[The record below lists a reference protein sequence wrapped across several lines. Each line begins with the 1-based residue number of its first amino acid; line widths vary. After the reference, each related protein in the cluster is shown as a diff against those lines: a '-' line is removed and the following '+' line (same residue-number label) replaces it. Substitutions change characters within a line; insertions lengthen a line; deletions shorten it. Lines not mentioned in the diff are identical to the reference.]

1 MPLVVINVDPKATP
15 DRLINLFCFSGIIC
29 GMKTIKILA
38 VWLFVCCVAHAAPVP
53 RLAFQVYAVR
63 DMCERDFAGTLKA
76 AKALGYEGVETG
88 RFYGLDA
95 KGLKAAC
102 DEAGL
107 TLVALQLYPH
117 NLTEPQ
123 LAETIRFCK
132 ECGCN
137 RVNVAWYKGSAA
149 NPNDWQ
155 LLVNVLNHAAEV
167 CAKEGIFVAYHN
179 HDHEFSMKIGRRSV
193 WEWLWAKGSGD
204 DLRQV
209 TPTPRFSDRVLQE
222 LDCGNCVLG
231 GGDPVACLAAHPH
244 RNPTV
249 HIMPALG
256 GPRFVAAEDG
266 TRPVPP
272 AGECGVG
279 SAHDKSDWKRIVPAL
294 VADGVEWLVVKPTT
308 HPNSLADLEA
318 SIKYLKGIMK

>member
-1 MPLVVINVDPKATP
+1 MRKEDKRRAFTA
-15 DRLINLFCFSGIIC
+15 LF
-29 GMKTIKILA
+29 
-38 VWLFVCCVAHAAPVP
+38 AAAMSLSAFAAP

-63 DMCERDFAGTLKA
+63 ELCEKDFPGTLKA
-76 AKALGYEGVETG
+76 AKAMGFEGVETG

-107 TLVALQLYPH
+107 ELVALQLYPH

-123 LAETIRFCK
+123 LSETIKFCRD
-132 ECGCN
+132 CGCN
-137 RVNVAWYKGSAA
+137 RINVAWYKGSAA

-167 CAKEGIFVAYHN
+167 CSKEGIFVAYHN
-179 HDHEFSMKIGRRSV
+179 HDHEFSMKIAGGSV
-193 WEWLWAKGSGD
+193 WEWLWSKGSDD

-209 TPTPRFSDRVLQE
+209 TPTPRFSDKVLQE

-231 GGDPVACLAAHPH
+231 GGGPIACLAAHPH

-249 HIMPALG
+249 HIMPAIADAKGLK
-256 GPRFVAAEDG
+256 
-266 TRPVPP
+266 
-272 AGECGVG
+272 AGEAGVG
-279 SAHDKSDWKRIVPAL
+279 SSRDKANWERIVPAL
-294 VADGVEWLVVKPTT
+294 AADGVEWLVVKPTA
-308 HPNSLADLEA
+308 HPGSLDDLKS
-318 SIKYLKGIMK
+318 SIKYLKGIIK

>member
-1 MPLVVINVDPKATP
+1 MRKEYKRRAFTA
-15 DRLINLFCFSGIIC
+15 LF
-29 GMKTIKILA
+29 
-38 VWLFVCCVAHAAPVP
+38 AAAMSLSAFAAP

-63 DMCERDFAGTLKA
+63 ELCEKDFPGTLKA
-76 AKALGYEGVETG
+76 AKAMGFEGVETG

-107 TLVALQLYPH
+107 ELVALQLYPH

-123 LAETIRFCK
+123 LSETIKFCRD
-132 ECGCN
+132 CGCN
-137 RVNVAWYKGSAA
+137 RINVAWYKGSAA

-155 LLVNVLNHAAEV
+155 LLINVLNHAAEV
-167 CAKEGIFVAYHN
+167 CSKEGIFVAYHN
-179 HDHEFSMKIGRRSV
+179 HDHEFSMKIAGGSV
-193 WEWLWAKGSGD
+193 WEWLWSKGSGD

-209 TPTPRFSDRVLQE
+209 TPTPRFSDKVLQE

-231 GGDPVACLAAHPH
+231 GGDPIACLASHPH

-249 HIMPALG
+249 HIMPAIADAKGLK
-256 GPRFVAAEDG
+256 
-266 TRPVPP
+266 
-272 AGECGVG
+272 AGEAGVG
-279 SAHDKSDWKRIVPAL
+279 SSRDKAEWNRIVPAL
-294 VADGVEWLVVKPTT
+294 AADGVEWLVVKPTM
-308 HPNSLADLEA
+308 HPGSLDDLKS

>member
-1 MPLVVINVDPKATP
+1 MRKEDKRRAFTA
-15 DRLINLFCFSGIIC
+15 LF
-29 GMKTIKILA
+29 
-38 VWLFVCCVAHAAPVP
+38 AAAMSLSAFAAP

-63 DMCERDFAGTLKA
+63 ELCEKDFPGTLKA
-76 AKALGYEGVETG
+76 AKAMGFEGVETG

-107 TLVALQLYPH
+107 ELVALQLYPH

-123 LAETIRFCK
+123 LSETIRFCK
-132 ECGCN
+132 DCGCN
-137 RVNVAWYKGSAA
+137 RINVAWYKGSAA

-167 CAKEGIFVAYHN
+167 CSKEGIFVAYHN
-179 HDHEFSMKIGRRSV
+179 HDHEFSMKIGGRSV
-193 WEWLWAKGSGD
+193 WEWLWSKGSGD

-209 TPTPRFSDRVLQE
+209 TPTPRFSDKVLQE

-231 GGDPVACLAAHPH
+231 GGDPIACLAAHPH

-249 HIMPALG
+249 HIMPAIADAKDLK
-256 GPRFVAAEDG
+256 
-266 TRPVPP
+266 
-272 AGECGVG
+272 AGEAGVG
-279 SAHDKSDWKRIVPAL
+279 SSRDMAEWNRIVPAL
-294 VADGVEWLVVKPTT
+294 AADGVEWLVVKPTA
-308 HPNSLADLEA
+308 HPGSLDDLKS

>member
-1 MPLVVINVDPKATP
+1 MLSVFSHKGCKDRKGLMKASGLLPL
-15 DRLINLFCFSGIIC
+15 LSFLSLSS
-29 GMKTIKILA
+29 M
-38 VWLFVCCVAHAAPVP
+38 AAP
-53 RLAFQVYAVR
+53 RLAFQVFAVR
-63 DMCERDFAGTLKA
+63 DMCARDFAGTMKA
-76 AKALGYEGVETG
+76 ARALGYEGVETG

-102 DEAGL
+102 DDAGL
-107 TLVALQLYPH
+107 ALVALQLYPH

-132 ECGCN
+132 ESGCN
-137 RVNVAWYKGSAA
+137 RINVAWYKGSAA

-155 LLVNVLNHAAEV
+155 LLVNVLNHAADV

-193 WEWLWAKGSGD
+193 WEWLWEKGSGD

-209 TPTPRFSDRVLQE
+209 SPTPRFSDKVLQE

-231 GGDPVACLAAHPH
+231 GGDPVACLAAHPR

-249 HIMPALG
+249 HVMPAIADMKGLKS
-256 GPRFVAAEDG
+256 
-266 TRPVPP
+266 
-272 AGECGVG
+272 GEAGVG
-279 SAHDKSDWKRIVPAL
+279 SAHDKADWKRIVPAL

-308 HPNSLADLEA
+308 HPDSLADLEA
-318 SIKYLKGIMK
+318 SIKYLKGVMK

>member
-1 MPLVVINVDPKATP
+1 MQLWNCEIMRLWKYGIVVSRALAIGIIAYFHISTIPQCAAQATP
-15 DRLINLFCFSGIIC
+15 
-29 GMKTIKILA
+29 
-38 VWLFVCCVAHAAPVP
+38 AP
-53 RLAFQVYAVR
+53 RFAFQVFAVR
-63 DMCERDFAGTLKA
+63 DLCEKDFAGTLKA

-102 DEAGL
+102 DKAGL

-132 ECGCN
+132 ECGCH

-155 LLVNVLNHAAEV
+155 LLINVLNHAAEV

-179 HDHEFSMKIGRRSV
+179 HDHEFSMKIGGRSV
-193 WEWLWAKGSGD
+193 WEWLWSKGRGD

-209 TPTPRFSDRVLQE
+209 TPTPRFSERVLQE

-249 HIMPALG
+249 HIMPAIKANEKCKMENVKCG
-256 GPRFVAAEDG
+256 GCCA
-266 TRPVPP
+266 
-272 AGECGVG
+272 VG
-279 SAHDKSDWKRIVPAL
+279 ASRDMADWKRIVPAL
-294 VADGVEWLVVKPTT
+294 AADGVEWLVVKPTT
-308 HPNSLADLEA
+308 HPDTLADLEA
-318 SIKYLKGIMK
+318 SIKYLKEVLK